1 MLDTGGG
8 KQGFTRWMLMG
19 ELTLTAARAQ
29 TPEGEP
35 PMSEM
40 SDNDFRIHYHDQMPR
55 GACIKVIGVGGGG
68 NNAVNRMI
76 AAHVEGVEFIAANT
90 DVQALQTS
98 NAAVKLQLG
107 VKLTSG
113 LGAGANPD
121 VGRRAALEDSDKIIE
136 ALEGA
141 DMVFVTAGLGGGT
154 GTGAAPV
161 IASLASEMGALTV
174 AVVTRPFAF
183 EGKRRMMQAERG
195 LQELLDS
202 VDTVIVIPNEKLLA
216 VAKDAGFFESFR
228 IADDVLRQGVQG
240 ITDIIT
246 VSGVINRDF
255 ADVKTTMAGMGYA
268 VMGTAVRSGANRA
281 VDAAVAAMAS
291 PLLEAGAI
299 DGAKGILINITGS
312 SSLKLTEVNEA
323 STIIQNA
330 AHEDANI
337 IFGAVQDEAM
347 GDEVKI
353 TVIATGFKQQEG
365 SMLSGT
371 RRERMLADA
380 TLPTIHQ
387 DVPVAPRVTTRPV
400 QPIHSAPIAAA
411 PIAAPPIS
419 APEISAPEIGA
430 EPILAPLLYEVE
442 ADEETPEFELRA
454 DEDESQFLSS
464 DDHEDTQELV
474 PVARSVFDDE
484 FFTKP
489 RFLPPADPLDTR
501 MPSARGFDSP
511 DSTRP
516 LRLHYDESPRPPAP
530 AVPAENFSVADPVM
544 RVPVFAN
551 TVPAEPA
558 ESDELDIPAFLR
570 RGH

>member
-1 MLDTGGG
+1 MPNL
-8 KQGFTRWMLMG
+8 
-19 ELTLTAARAQ
+19 
-29 TPEGEP
+29 P
-35 PMSEM
+35 
-40 SDNDFRIHYHDQMPR
+40 NDDLRIHYHDEIPE
-55 GACIKVIGVGGGG
+55 GARIKVIGVGGGG

-76 AAHVEGVEFIAANT
+76 AANVAGVEFIAANT
-90 DVQALQTS
+90 DAQALQVS
-98 NAAVKLQLG
+98 NAPVKLQLG

-195 LQELLDS
+195 MQELLES

-240 ITDIIT
+240 ISDIIT
-246 VSGVINRDF
+246 IPGVINRDF

-268 VMGTAVRSGANRA
+268 VMGTAMRSGSNRA
-281 VDAAVAAMAS
+281 VEAAMAAMAS

-299 DGAKGILINITGS
+299 DGARGILINITGS
-312 SSLKLTEVNEA
+312 SSLKLSEVNEA

-337 IFGAVQDEAM
+337 IFGAVQDETM

-353 TVIATGFKQQEG
+353 TVIATGFKQQE
-365 SMLSGT
+365 MPQ
-371 RRERMLADA
+371 RRERMLAES
-380 TLPTIHQ
+380 TLPTVRY
-387 DVPVAPRVTTRPV
+387 DVPIQLRVATPRPSVRFASET
-400 QPIHSAPIAAA
+400 
-411 PIAAPPIS
+411 
-419 APEISAPEIGA
+419 EA
-430 EPILAPLLYEVE
+430 EPAPAPSVE
-442 ADEETPEFELRA
+442 RREKPASAGIDGPPELI
-454 DEDESQFLSS
+454 
-464 DDHEDTQELV
+464 
-474 PVARSVFDDE
+474 PVKASVFDDDFFRSDARPEMILEEEPAHFTGSSPVQKEE
-484 FFTKP
+484 FYSVMEEVSTVEASV
-489 RFLPPADPLDTR
+489 RV
-501 MPSARGFDSP
+501 PSLGGS
-511 DSTRP
+511 
-516 LRLHYDESPRPPAP
+516 AP
-530 AVPAENFSVADPVM
+530 AMVNH
-544 RVPVFAN
+544 
-551 TVPAEPA
+551 AEP
-558 ESDELDIPAFLR
+558 DELDIPAFLR
-570 RGH
+570 RGN